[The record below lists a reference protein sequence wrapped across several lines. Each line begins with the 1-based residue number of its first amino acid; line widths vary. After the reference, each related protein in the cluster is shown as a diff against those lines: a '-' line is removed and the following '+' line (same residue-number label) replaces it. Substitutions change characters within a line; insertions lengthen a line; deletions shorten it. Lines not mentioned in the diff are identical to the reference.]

1 MGVTLYDEIGGAPVV
16 RAVLD
21 AFYSRVLADA
31 ALSRFFLG
39 VDLERHKQMQARFF
53 AAALGGPDACAGRR
67 LADAHHRTRRR
78 GLDAHA
84 FDCFVRLFA
93 RVLVDRGMTDAQVA
107 QWLAVLHKARTQVLG
122 AD

>member
-1 MGVTLYDEIGGAPVV
+1 MGVTLYDDIGGAPVV

-31 ALSRFFLG
+31 TLSHYFLG
-39 VDLERHKQMQARFF
+39 VDLERHKRMQAGFF
-53 AAALGGPDACAGRR
+53 AAALGGPDTYTGRG
-67 LADAHHRTRRR
+67 LAEAHHRTRRR
-78 GLDAHA
+78 GLDARA
-84 FDCFVRLFA
+84 FDRFVRLFT

-107 QWLAVLHKARTQVLG
+107 EWLAVLHAARPHVLG